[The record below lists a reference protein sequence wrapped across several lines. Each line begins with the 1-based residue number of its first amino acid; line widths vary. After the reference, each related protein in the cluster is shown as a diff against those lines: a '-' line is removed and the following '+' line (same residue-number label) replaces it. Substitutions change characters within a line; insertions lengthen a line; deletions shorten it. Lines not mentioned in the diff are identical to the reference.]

1 LRFLAGEKKT
11 TRRAEDHTMSDPS
24 QPADRSLREMAE
36 HDRRLAEAAAH
47 DAEVER
53 PVAAGR
59 PDHPHPDIAAADQ
72 VRAEDDVRTFQLQA
86 SVAEQHAEAA
96 EAMEDNQRLLF
107 ENAQRIAEVR
117 EDVHARTG
125 DVRALASDSAELRE
139 QTREVADQARD
150 IQPPE
155 V

>member
-1 LRFLAGEKKT
+1 MADQTPPG
-11 TRRAEDHTMSDPS
+11 
-24 QPADRSLREMAE
+24 DRSLSEIAE

-59 PDHPHPDIAAADQ
+59 PDHPHPDIAAADR
-72 VRAEDDVRTFQLQA
+72 VRAEDDVATFQRQEA
-86 SVAEQHAEAA
+86 IADQQAEAA
-96 EAMEDNQRLLF
+96 ETMEDNQRLLF
-107 ENAQRIAEVR
+107 ENAQRISEVHD
-117 EDVHARTG
+117 DVHQRTG
-125 DVRALASDSAELRE
+125 EVKALAEDAGELRE
-139 QTREVADQARD
+139 QTREVADQARE

>member
-1 LRFLAGEKKT
+1 
-11 TRRAEDHTMSDPS
+11 MSDQS
-24 QPADRSLREMAE
+24 RPADRSLSEMAE

-47 DAEVER
+47 DADVER

-59 PDHPHPDIAAADQ
+59 PDHPHPDIAAADR
-72 VRAEDDVRTFQLQA
+72 VRAEDDVRTFQRQEA
-86 SVAEQHAEAA
+86 IADQQAEAA
-96 EAMEDNQRLLF
+96 ETMEDNQRLLF
-107 ENAQRIAEVR
+107 ENAQRITEVR

-125 DVRALASDSAELRE
+125 DVEALASDAGELRE

>member
-1 LRFLAGEKKT
+1 MPIP
-11 TRRAEDHTMSDPS
+11 ED
-24 QPADRSLREMAE
+24 PATRSLGEIAE

-72 VRAEDDVRTFQLQA
+72 VRAEDDVRTFRRQETI
-86 SVAEQHAEAA
+86 AEQQAEAA
-96 EAMEDNQRLLF
+96 ETMEDNQRLLF

-117 EDVHARTG
+117 DDVHQRTG
-125 DVRALASDSAELRE
+125 EVEALAADAGELRE

>member
-1 LRFLAGEKKT
+1 
-11 TRRAEDHTMSDPS
+11 MSDHS
-24 QPADRSLREMAE
+24 SGADRSLGEMAE
-36 HDRRLAEAAAH
+36 RDRRLAAEAAH

-72 VRAEDDVRTFQLQA
+72 VRAEDDVRTFQRQEALADQQA
-86 SVAEQHAEAA
+86 AAA
-96 EAMEDNQRLLF
+96 EAMEDSQRLLA
-107 ENAQRIAEVR
+107 ENAQRLSEIHEEVH
-117 EDVHARTG
+117 ERTG
-125 DVRALASDSAELRE
+125 EVRALASDAGELRE

-150 IQPPE
+150 IQPPD

>member
-1 LRFLAGEKKT
+1 
-11 TRRAEDHTMSDPS
+11 MSDQSHP
-24 QPADRSLREMAE
+24 PDRSLSEIAE
-36 HDRRLAEAAAH
+36 HDRRLADAAAH

-53 PVAAGR
+53 PIAAGR

-72 VRAEDDVRTFQLQA
+72 LRAEDDVRTFERQE

-107 ENAQRIAEVR
+107 ENAQRIAAVR
-117 EDVHARTG
+117 EDVHERTG
-125 DVRALASDSAELRE
+125 DVRALADDAGELRE
-139 QTREVADQARD
+139 QVREVAEQARD

>member
-1 LRFLAGEKKT
+1 
-11 TRRAEDHTMSDPS
+11 MSDQP
-24 QPADRSLREMAE
+24 QPADRSLREIAE
-36 HDRRLAEAAAH
+36 TDRRLAEAAAH

-72 VRAEDDVRTFQLQA
+72 LRAEDDVRTFQRQET
-86 SVAEQHAEAA
+86 VAEQQADAA
-96 EAMEDNQRLLF
+96 ETMEDNQRLLF

-117 EDVHARTG
+117 EDAHERTG
-125 DVRALASDSAELRE
+125 DVRALAADAGELRE
-139 QTREVADQARD
+139 QIRDVADQAHD

>member
-1 LRFLAGEKKT
+1 
-11 TRRAEDHTMSDPS
+11 MSDQGHPG
-24 QPADRSLREMAE
+24 DRSLSEIAE

-72 VRAEDDVRTFQLQA
+72 VRAEDDVRTFQRQETIADQQA
-86 SVAEQHAEAA
+86 QAA
-96 EAMEDNQRLLF
+96 ETMEDNQRLLF
-107 ENAQRIAEVR
+107 ENAQRITGIHD
-117 EDVHARTG
+117 DVHQRTG
-125 DVRALASDSAELRE
+125 EVEALAADADELRE
-139 QTREVADQARD
+139 QTREVAEQARD
-150 IQPPE
+150 IEPPE

>member
-1 LRFLAGEKKT
+1 
-11 TRRAEDHTMSDPS
+11 MSDQSSPG
-24 QPADRSLREMAE
+24 DRSLSEIAE

-59 PDHPHPDIAAADQ
+59 PDHPHPDIAAADR
-72 VRAEDDVRTFQLQA
+72 VRAEDDLRTFQRQEELADQQA
-86 SVAEQHAEAA
+86 QAA
-96 EAMEDNQRLLF
+96 ETMEDNQRLLF
-107 ENAQRIAEVR
+107 ENAERLSSVHA
-117 EDVHARTG
+117 DVHQRSG
-125 DVRALASDSAELRE
+125 EVEALAADAEELRE
-139 QTREVADQARD
+139 QTREVAERARE